1 MVHTGVGPSMCRI
14 DTPPR
19 SLFSGALV
27 WLTCAIVRDPMRST
41 PSSRPKRPPK
51 GSLLKA
57 RPLFAVLTGLSLV
70 AGCSSSETTTPTGS
84 AAPSTKP
91 KVASGPVTPGSGHV
105 DSDAHPG
112 ARRASVLP
120 EPSKPV
126 EGFVPNT
133 SGFKFQNYGNDKNY
147 ANLTSDE
154 LRRMFGDKVCS
165 NIVADKCTLT
175 PAAEQWMEQN
185 NKAMGGGHCE
195 GMAALALLMQRGQ
208 IQPKDFGAE
217 SPFALEIDGNALLQ
231 REIAY
236 WFVTQGVMPMAA
248 AEDKTLSPT
257 DVVEKI
263 RGALKD
269 PKESYTL
276 GFYEPGYKAGHAT
289 TPYGIAEKENGIV
302 WILHYDN
309 NYPGEEK
316 HIEVDTKAN
325 TWAYTTAADPN
336 GAETAYKGDAE
347 TKTLT
352 IAPSSVRTSP
362 MVCGFCGD
370 VDAPE
375 GDTKGSAG
383 KGSAGGAKFNQIL
396 FDADSDA
403 TLLITDENGKHLGE
417 MPDGKLV
424 SEIPGAQ
431 FAASKSGADDDPTYF
446 VPLGH
451 ALTVA
456 LSGAQVKKEKPADI
470 VLVGPGYT
478 MGVEGIALDPGQT
491 DELSFSKD
499 WSMFSYSTKSS
510 EAPLIALGVGTS
522 KADYMFEL
530 KVVGDGDGQVIIV
543 ALDVAKGTLIL
554 NVDGGA
560 AKSSFEI
567 DIERTDE
574 KGSETFKHA
583 GLDVGAD
590 QLARFDFGA
599 WKGDKTPMH
608 VAITDDKGTVV
619 TESDATDE

>member
-1 MVHTGVGPSMCRI
+1 MQT
-14 DTPPR
+14 
-19 SLFSGALV
+19 SL
-27 WLTCAIVRDPMRST
+27 
-41 PSSRPKRPPK
+41 
-51 GSLLKA
+51 A
-57 RPLFAVLTGLSLV
+57 RPIGAPIELRRFVEFTITFVRLVTLRSARSAHRKAPLNSRRLLAVLTSLSLV
-70 AGCSSSETTTPTGS
+70 AGCSSSETSTPAGS
-84 AAPSTKP
+84 TAPSAKP
-91 KVASGPVTPGSGHV
+91 KVGSGPTDPGPGIV
-105 DSDAHPG
+105 DGEKGPG
-112 ARRASVLP
+112 ARRSSVLP

-133 SGFKFQNYGNDKNY
+133 SGFKFQNYGNDKGY
-147 ANLTSDE
+147 TNLTSDE
-154 LRRMFGDKVCS
+154 LRRMFGDKVCA
-165 NIVADKCTLT
+165 NVAADKCTLT

-208 IQPKDFGAE
+208 IQPKDFGAQE
-217 SPFALEIDGNALLQ
+217 PFALEIEGNALLQ

-236 WFVTQGVMPMAA
+236 WFVTQGVMPMAG
-248 AEDKTLSPT
+248 AEDKSLSPT
-257 DVVEKI
+257 EVVEKI

-352 IAPSSVRTSP
+352 IAPSTVRTSP

-375 GDTKGSAG
+375 GDTKGST
-383 KGSAGGAKFNQIL
+383 KGSAGGPQFNQIL

-417 MPDGKLV
+417 MADGKIV

-446 VPLGH
+446 IPLGH

-456 LSGAQVKKEKPADI
+456 LSGAKVAKQKPADI

-478 MGVEGIALDPGQT
+478 MGVEGITLDPGQT
-491 DELSFSKD
+491 DELAFSKD
-499 WSMFSYSTKSS
+499 WSEFRYTTKSS
-510 EAPLIALGVGTS
+510 EAPTIALGVGMS

-530 KVVGDGDGQVIIV
+530 KVAGDGDGQVIIV

-554 NVDGGA
+554 NVDGGP

-583 GLDVGAD
+583 GFDVGAD